1 MNPPRPAE
9 VSEERVG
16 DNEVIFVRGPRT
28 SKAVSV
34 LLRGANDFLLDEMD
48 RSLHDVLCVVQR
60 VLESKSVVAG
70 GGAVEAA
77 LSMYLEAFSTTLATK
92 EQLAIKEFAEALLAI
107 PKTLAV
113 NAAKDSTELV
123 AKLCS
128 FHHAAQQS
136 VSFFLGGRGALLRA
150 SLLPLAPFHTG
161 APPSLHNGGR
171 PIHGVQQRLVFFR
184 EGLCCRR
191 VCGVRVR
198 GGARPP
204 RAASRPPHACLT
216 APPPPPLSRAR
227 RRRRAT
233 CASWALTWWGARP

>member
-1 MNPPRPAE
+1 M
-9 VSEERVG
+9 G
-16 DNEVIFVRGPRT
+16 DNEVIFVRGPKT
-28 SKAVSV
+28 SKACSV

-77 LSMYLEAFSTTLATK
+77 LSMYLESFATTLATK

-123 AKLCS
+123 AKLCA

-136 VSFFLGGRGALLRA
+136 VRAHPAPPPVSFPPSAAAFFLRL
-150 SLLPLAPFHTG
+150 HTG
-161 APPSLHNGGR
+161 APPMLWAGFQFTGCHIAFLR
-171 PIHGVQQRLVFFR
+171 RL
-184 EGLCCRR
+184 
-191 VCGVRVR
+191 
-198 GGARPP
+198 AYQPP
-204 RAASRPPHACLT
+204 RAALSTARARVRTAAQQLT
-216 APPPPPLSRAR
+216 PPPPPPFILLCG
-227 RRRRAT
+227 T
-233 CASWALTWWGARP
+233 LTTPSP